1 MSGGSYFANAGV
13 FLIDTMFGIYIL
25 AVMLRFFLQLV
36 RADFYNPLCQA
47 IVTVT
52 NPPLKPLRR
61 IVPPMGKI
69 DTSSIVLLL
78 LLQIISSYL
87 VFFFLGVG
95 PNFAGVLISA
105 VAELINKAI
114 YLFIFAI
121 VIQIVVSWISPGTYN
136 PIIGVID
143 TLTAPIMRP
152 ARNALPPMVGI
163 DLSPMLVI
171 IGLTLSAMLVVA
183 PLRDLGRSLL

>member
-1 MSGGSYFANAGV
+1 MNGGSYFANAGV
-13 FLIDTMFGIYIL
+13 FLIDTIFGIYIL
-25 AVMLRFFLQLV
+25 AIMLRFFLQVV
-36 RADFYNPLCQA
+36 RADFYNALCQA

-61 IVPPMGKI
+61 IIPAVGKI
-69 DTSSIVLLL
+69 DTSSLVLMLV
-78 LLQIISSYL
+78 LQVISSYL
-87 VFFFLGVG
+87 IFFLLGVG
-95 PNFAGVLISA
+95 PNFSGVLVSA
-105 VAELINKAI
+105 SAELINKAI

-121 VIQIVVSWISPGTYN
+121 IIQIVVSWISPGTYN

-152 ARNALPPMVGI
+152 ARNAVPPIGGI
-163 DLSPMLVI
+163 DLSPMLALIV
-171 IGLTLSAMLVVA
+171 LTLSAMLIVA

>member
-152 ARNALPPMVGI
+152 ARNALPPMGGI

>member
-1 MSGGSYFANAGV
+1 MNGGSYFANAGV
-13 FLIDTMFGIYIL
+13 FLIDTIFGIYIL
-25 AVMLRFFLQLV
+25 AIMLRFFLQVV

-61 IVPPMGKI
+61 IIPAVGKK
-69 DTSSIVLLL
+69 DTSSLVLMLV
-78 LLQIISSYL
+78 LQVISSYL
-87 VFFFLGVG
+87 IFFLLGVG
-95 PNFAGVLISA
+95 PNFSGVLVSA
-105 VAELINKAI
+105 SAELINKAI

-121 VIQIVVSWISPGTYN
+121 IIQIVVSWISPGTYN

-152 ARNALPPMVGI
+152 ARNAVPPIGGI
-163 DLSPMLVI
+163 DLSPMLALIV
-171 IGLTLSAMLVVA
+171 LTLSAMLIVA

>member
-1 MSGGSYFANAGV
+1 MNGGSYFANAGV
-13 FLIDTMFGIYIL
+13 FLIDTIFGIYIL
-25 AVMLRFFLQLV
+25 AIMLRFFLQVV

-61 IVPPMGKI
+61 IIPAVGKI
-69 DTSSIVLLL
+69 DTSSLVLMLV
-78 LLQIISSYL
+78 LQVISSYL
-87 VFFFLGVG
+87 IFFLLGVV
-95 PNFAGVLISA
+95 PNFSGVLVSA
-105 VAELINKAI
+105 SAELINKAI

-121 VIQIVVSWISPGTYN
+121 IIQIVVSWISPGTYN

-152 ARNALPPMVGI
+152 ARNAVPPIGGI
-163 DLSPMLVI
+163 DLSPMLALIV
-171 IGLTLSAMLVVA
+171 LTLSAMLIVA

>member
-1 MSGGSYFANAGV
+1 MNGGSYFANAGV
-13 FLIDTMFGIYIL
+13 FLIDTIFGVYIL
-25 AVMLRFFLQLV
+25 AIMLRFFLQVV

-61 IVPPMGKI
+61 IVPAVGKI
-69 DTSSIVLLL
+69 DTSSLVLMLV
-78 LLQIISSYL
+78 LQVISSYL
-87 VFFFLGVG
+87 IFFLLGVG
-95 PNFAGVLISA
+95 PNFSGVLVSA
-105 VAELINKAI
+105 SAELINKAI

-121 VIQIVVSWISPGTYN
+121 IIQIVVSWISPGTYN

-152 ARNALPPMVGI
+152 ARNAVPPIGGI
-163 DLSPMLVI
+163 DLSPMLALIV
-171 IGLTLSAMLVVA
+171 LTLSAMLIVA

>member
-1 MSGGSYFANAGV
+1 
-13 FLIDTMFGIYIL
+13 
-25 AVMLRFFLQLV
+25 MLRFFLQLV

-152 ARNALPPMVGI
+152 ARNALPPMGGI